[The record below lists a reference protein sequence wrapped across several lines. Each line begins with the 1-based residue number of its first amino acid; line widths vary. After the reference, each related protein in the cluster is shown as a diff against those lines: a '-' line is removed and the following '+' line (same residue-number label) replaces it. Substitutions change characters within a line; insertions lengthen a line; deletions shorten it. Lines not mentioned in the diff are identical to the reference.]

1 MQLKYLIS
9 LLLIVLKSNVV
20 EHHRPIIANHDT
32 IISISS
38 VLGTRLTFNV
48 KVLNELID
56 GENPKTIIWYKG
68 IIDLKPLIS
77 NSIPLPYSN
86 GLLVNFPVPAQSRYR
101 LVNQTK
107 LNIEQTMIGDEGFYT
122 LRIQTDS
129 NTYAHYLYHVSFILF
144 NTLIHI
150 FQVVLFTQNLSL
162 SIFPS
167 SYQQNTIYHA
177 EQQINLTCSVFLF
190 ADHTYIEQSRSLFLS
205 IWYMIIYNNA
215 PDHYQLLSASSN
227 SYMYIAYL
235 FNYELNKNDHN
246 QSVSCTLI
254 QQESQQTV
262 LLNTTRTD
270 LLNIEYRAYLRGNYY
285 FTRSFNAHSS
295 IEINC
300 EEFDAN
306 PKAVYTL
313 IWILNEKNHTLLNK
327 TNHGRYLIDNATWR
341 HRGKDF
347 HYSRFILVCSCKECI
362 KINVAVS
369 DTRYK

>member
-129 NTYAHYLYHVSFILF
+129 NTYAHYLYHVSFIF
-144 NTLIHI
+144 IQYT
-150 FQVVLFTQNLSL
+150 
-162 SIFPS
+162 
-167 SYQQNTIYHA
+167 
-177 EQQINLTCSVFLF
+177 
-190 ADHTYIEQSRSLFLS
+190 HTYFSGSLIYTKSVTFHISIIISTKHYLS
-205 IWYMIIYNNA
+205 
-215 PDHYQLLSASSN
+215 
-227 SYMYIAYL
+227 
-235 FNYELNKNDHN
+235 
-246 QSVSCTLI
+246 C
-254 QQESQQTV
+254 
-262 LLNTTRTD
+262 
-270 LLNIEYRAYLRGNYY
+270 
-285 FTRSFNAHSS
+285 
-295 IEINC
+295 
-300 EEFDAN
+300 
-306 PKAVYTL
+306 
-313 IWILNEKNHTLLNK
+313 
-327 TNHGRYLIDNATWR
+327 
-341 HRGKDF
+341 
-347 HYSRFILVCSCKECI
+347 
-362 KINVAVS
+362 
-369 DTRYK
+369 